1 MCVCVCVCEG
11 FGEGVWG
18 QLLPILVAP
27 FFHSLPFLQ
36 TTHHVSSKL
45 ADAKS
50 REVATLQAALDE
62 VRRQL
67 AHEKETVAS
76 RDRRVAELEHA
87 THGHGATQAE
97 VDALRSRVDTL
108 TRTLA
113 DKTREADE
121 ARRALETEK
130 ELHLKKEAEWRAGG
144 GHASDDDDH
153 AGFLQVATLLEE
165 QGVKHPGGTKALA
178 STLAKFFERQMADVM
193 ASAERGD
200 KVADTPA
207 HDISSKLIQTLTEQG
222 VTSSHGL
229 DHFFQTIDHLTDA
242 ALTHWAPSPP
252 GDHAQHHADAHA
264 QAAHHGGGGHH
275 DAHAQPDAAHHG
287 GGDHHADAA
296 HHGGDHH
303 AEGRHKPDASG
314 FVM

>member
-1 MCVCVCVCEG
+1 M
-11 FGEGVWG
+11 
-18 QLLPILVAP
+18 
-27 FFHSLPFLQ
+27 
-36 TTHHVSSKL
+36 
-45 ADAKS
+45 
-50 REVATLQAALDE
+50 
-62 VRRQL
+62 RRQL
-67 AHEKETVAS
+67 AHEKETVAA

-113 DKTREADE
+113 DKTREADD

-130 ELHLKKEAEWRAGG
+130 ELHLKKEAEWRAGGG

-222 VTSSHGL
+222 VASSHGL

-264 QAAHHGGGGHH
+264 HAAHHDGGGHH
-275 DAHAQPDAAHHG
+275 DAHAQPDAAHAGG
-287 GGDHHADAA
+287 GGDHHADAG